1 MFWIGL
7 VVGWWVGEFT
17 VLVIMLILNRFG
29 KEDRAQEKTERD
41 KNIMQKWQN
50 NSKQFAE
57 IIKIIDGVNCVTCCP
72 NGEKKCDCFY
82 DKQCDGLTMSR
93 ATKLWDAGYRKVS
106 KQTLDELREELQN
119 EFNK

>member
-7 VVGWWVGEFT
+7 AVGVVIGDIVTF
-17 VLVIMLILNRFG
+17 IILATMQIN
-29 KEDRAQEKTERD
+29 KRD

-50 NSKQFAE
+50 SSKQLAE
-57 IIKIIDGVNCVTCCP
+57 IIKIIDGTNCMTCCP

-106 KQTLDELREELQN
+106 KQTLDELRAELQN
-119 EFNK
+119 EFNE